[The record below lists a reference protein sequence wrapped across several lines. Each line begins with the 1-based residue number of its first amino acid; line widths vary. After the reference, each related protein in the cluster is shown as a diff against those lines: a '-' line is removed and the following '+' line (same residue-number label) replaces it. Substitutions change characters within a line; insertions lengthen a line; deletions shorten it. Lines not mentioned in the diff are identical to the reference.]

1 MPPAKTSDLPP
12 RGIKGDYEG
21 VWEQSLEGQ
30 RHFKIGGYEGALYP
44 KISKFRGKGI

>member
-1 MPPAKTSDLPP
+1 MPPAKTSDLPL

-30 RHFKIGGYEGALYP
+30 RHFKIGGYEGALSP

>member
-1 MPPAKTSDLPP
+1 MPLPKTSDLPP
-12 RGIKGDYEG
+12 RGVKGDYEG

-30 RHFKIGGYEGALYP
+30 RHFKIGGDEGALSP

>member
-12 RGIKGDYEG
+12 RGVKGDYEG

-30 RHFKIGGYEGALYP
+30 RQFKIGGYEGALSP

>member
-21 VWEQSLEGQ
+21 VWEQ
-30 RHFKIGGYEGALYP
+30 RHFKIGGYEGALSP